1 MRVKR
6 LCPKLTKVKVLL
18 DDLSLRQF
26 ECLDGVEELEVHLTW
41 SGLTAGLE
49 MLTSSWSHS
58 LTALDITLLDN
69 YSWSAIVNIGEVFSE
84 KLSSK

>member
-1 MRVKR
+1 MERVKR

-26 ECLDGVEELEVHLTW
+26 ECLDDVEELEVHLTW

-49 MLTSSWSHS
+49 MLASSWSSS
-58 LTALDITLLDN
+58 LTSLDITLLDN
-69 YSWSAIVNIGEVFSE
+69 YSWASFVNMG
-84 KLSSK
+84 